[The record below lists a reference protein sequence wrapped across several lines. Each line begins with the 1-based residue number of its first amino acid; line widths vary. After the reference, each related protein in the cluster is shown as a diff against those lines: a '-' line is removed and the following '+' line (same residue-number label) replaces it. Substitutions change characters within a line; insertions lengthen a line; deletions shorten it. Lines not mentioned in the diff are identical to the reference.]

1 MAQNANSYVPPPDI
15 SMAES
20 DVSETQ
26 SLNTSSCVAVT
37 GISAILEQEPGEAED
52 ISQTEEPFKEEMQM
66 PECAPEKTTRSPG
79 KWKKRMCILIP
90 LVLVIAAATGAA
102 VYFTSGGDGDSGGSS
117 QATGLGVDNGGTV
130 VVDTTPSPTTATP
143 TISPVAAITD
153 SPTIAVTT
161 LAPSIT
167 IDKNGT
173 VYQLAL
179 NISGPAILE
188 QTDSAAFAAFDW
200 LNKDIITSGDSVAYD
215 ELVLKERYSLAVTYF
230 SLLGST
236 VAPNRRSLRRVS
248 PKRSTN
254 EEERDLVQVN
264 QEGMTVY
271 NPLEASF
278 MPPALDDSTSLWLT
292 PGLHH
297 CEWDGIVCDD
307 TSKCVTKIGLPRMGL
322 EGTLP
327 QELNQFT
334 KIETLDLVENTLT
347 GPLPMGIYDLA
358 SLKFLYLND
367 NKISGS
373 ISSFIGR
380 LDMLHS
386 LEMSNNQLTGS
397 LPLMTRMN
405 KITYISFLKNRLTG
419 PIPGFPGKV
428 RFFDI
433 GSNQMTG
440 TLPETI
446 SSHGH
451 IRFLYLDNNK
461 FTGTIPSDYPS
472 MGSTGNGASRVQ
484 EVWVN
489 NNELVGDLPT
499 TWNKLIIVTIRAEGN
514 KDLSVPK
521 EACTASVMR
530 GNDAGE
536 MRSLFLTN
544 FSGKVVDGG
553 GQSV

>member
-1 MAQNANSYVPPPDI
+1 
-15 SMAES
+15 
-20 DVSETQ
+20 
-26 SLNTSSCVAVT
+26 
-37 GISAILEQEPGEAED
+37 
-52 ISQTEEPFKEEMQM
+52 
-66 PECAPEKTTRSPG
+66 
-79 KWKKRMCILIP
+79 MCILIP

-102 VYFTSGGDGDSGGSS
+102 VYFTSGSDGDSDKSS
-117 QATGLGVDNGGTV
+117 KATGLGVDSGGTV

-143 TISPVAAITD
+143 TISPIAAITD

-161 LAPSIT
+161 LAT

-179 NISGPAILE
+179 NISGTANLE

-200 LNKDIITSGDSVAYD
+200 LNKDISTSGDSVAYD

-236 VAPNRRSLRRVS
+236 VAPIRRSLRRGS
-248 PKRSTN
+248 ASRASSKHSTN
-254 EEERDLVQVN
+254 EEERDLLQVN
-264 QEGMTVY
+264 QEGMTMY
-271 NPLEASF
+271 NPRAGSY

-334 KIETLDLVENTLT
+334 KIETLDLVENTLK

-373 ISSFIGR
+373 ISSLIGR

-386 LEMSNNQLTGS
+386 LEMGNNQLTGS

-405 KITYISFLKNRLTG
+405 KISKC
-419 PIPGFPGKV
+419 
-428 RFFDI
+428 
-433 GSNQMTG
+433 
-440 TLPETI
+440 
-446 SSHGH
+446 
-451 IRFLYLDNNK
+451 
-461 FTGTIPSDYPS
+461 
-472 MGSTGNGASRVQ
+472 
-484 EVWVN
+484 
-489 NNELVGDLPT
+489 
-499 TWNKLIIVTIRAEGN
+499 IVV
-514 KDLSVPK
+514 LSPPFENYYV
-521 EACTASVMR
+521 
-530 GNDAGE
+530 
-536 MRSLFLTN
+536 
-544 FSGKVVDGG
+544 
-553 GQSV
+553 